1 MHNVRNIL
9 WGKIVVHIFLY
20 FESLGE
26 IFPCEENII
35 IIIIIIIRYDY
46 EYMGESPFGKE
57 K

>member
-9 WGKIVVHIFLY
+9 WEKIVVHTVLY
-20 FESLGE
+20 FESWGE
-26 IFPCEENII
+26 FFSCEEKI

-46 EYMGESPFGKE
+46 EYMGESSFGKE